1 MNSSEVVATVV
12 WVVEIC
18 VNQADSVVVVVNG
31 VVVVVNMNVRG
42 AVVDVVITVNVVSEV
57 DTVVP
62 EVDAVVETVVEEVED
77 DCAVVVGFPVSSAE
91 VVSVRLSVR
100 LSE

>member
-1 MNSSEVVATVV
+1 MNSSVVVAAVV
-12 WVVEIC
+12 WVVEIY

-42 AVVDVVITVNVVSEV
+42 AVVDVALSVNVVSEV

-62 EVDAVVETVVEEVED
+62 EVDAVVETVVED